1 MLNGEQSG
9 HYRTESFR
17 ELEHTFFTSWVM
29 MSASPSLYEPNRFK
43 GRRWLCEQLID
54 DFRGAFQR
62 AFCAYGP
69 NFRTDLLPASR
80 PWNQLFNWRCEA
92 SKKDWFF
99 VRKEALV
106 WVSDAQRESVTQP
119 PPIGIDRSGARP
131 GEGSGLPGPL
141 G

>member
-1 MLNGEQSG
+1 M
-9 HYRTESFR
+9 
-17 ELEHTFFTSWVM
+17 
-29 MSASPSLYEPNRFK
+29 
-43 GRRWLCEQLID
+43 CEQLID

-80 PWNQLFNWRCEA
+80 PWNQLFNLRCAA